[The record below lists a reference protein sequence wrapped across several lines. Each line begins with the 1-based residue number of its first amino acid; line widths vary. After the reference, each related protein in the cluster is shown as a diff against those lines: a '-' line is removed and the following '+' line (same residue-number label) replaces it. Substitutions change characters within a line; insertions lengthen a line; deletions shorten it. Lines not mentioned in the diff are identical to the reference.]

1 MPLSNAQ
8 IRTLRSEA
16 HRLMLK
22 PVVMIGQNGLS
33 ENVVNEL
40 QQAIEHH
47 ELIKVRVPAADKQEK
62 SAMIDAICQQLQA
75 DLIQSIGHVIV
86 IFKSN
91 PKIGRFK
98 KLLAGKKPSATD

>member
-1 MPLSNAQ
+1 MSLSNAQ
-8 IRTLRSEA
+8 IRALRAEA

-40 QQAIEHH
+40 QQALDHH

-62 SAMIDAICQQLQA
+62 KALIDTLCQQLQA
-75 DLIQSIGHVIV
+75 SLVQNIGHVIV
-86 IFKSN
+86 IFRAN
-91 PKIGRFK
+91 PKTDRFR
-98 KLLAGKKPSATD
+98 KLISGK

>member
-1 MPLSNAQ
+1 MALSSAQ

-40 QQAIEHH
+40 QQALDHH

-62 SAMIDAICQQLQA
+62 KALIESLCQQLQA
-75 DLIQSIGHVIV
+75 SLIQNIGHIIV
-86 IFKSN
+86 IYRAN
-91 PKIGRFK
+91 PKTDRFR
-98 KLLAGKKPSATD
+98 KLLSGK

>member
-1 MPLSNAQ
+1 MSLSNAQ

-40 QQAIEHH
+40 QQSLEHH
-47 ELIKVRVPAADKQEK
+47 ELIKVRVPAADKSEK
-62 SAMIDAICQQLQA
+62 SALIEAICQQLQA
-75 DLIQSIGHVIV
+75 DLIQSIGHIIV
-86 IFKSN
+86 IYKSN
-91 PKIGRFK
+91 PKIDRFK
-98 KLLAGKKPSATD
+98 KLLTGKK

>member
-1 MPLSNAQ
+1 MALTNAQ
-8 IRTLRSEA
+8 IRILRSEA

-40 QQAIEHH
+40 QQALDHH

-62 SAMIDAICQQLQA
+62 NALIESLCQQLQA
-75 DLIQSIGHVIV
+75 SLIQNIGHVIV
-86 IFKSN
+86 IYRASLKTD
-91 PKIGRFK
+91 RFK
-98 KLLAGKKPSATD
+98 KLLSGK

>member
-8 IRTLRSEA
+8 IRILRSEA

-40 QQAIEHH
+40 QQALEHH
-47 ELIKVRVPAADKQEK
+47 ELIKVRVPAADKNEK
-62 SAMIDAICQQLQA
+62 STMIEAICQQLEA
-75 DLIQSIGHVIV
+75 DLVQSIGHVIV
-86 IFKSN
+86 IYKLN
-91 PKIGRFK
+91 PKVGRFK
-98 KLLAGKKPSATD
+98 KLLAGKKPAAAD

>member
-33 ENVVNEL
+33 ENVVIEL
-40 QQAIEHH
+40 QQALEHH
-47 ELIKVRVPAADKQEK
+47 ELIKVRIPAAEKNEK
-62 SAMIDAICQQLQA
+62 SAMIEAICQQQQA
-75 DLIQSIGHVIV
+75 DLIQSIGHVVV
-86 IFKSN
+86 IYKLN

-98 KLLAGKKPSATD
+98 KLLASKKQSATD